1 MSATT
6 VVYIYDC
13 SMYFCLKSTNNRS
26 ARFLIC
32 IYFVFYNMHSSMC
45 CPKGGRD
52 EDDCRPNAL
61 AETAVVIDTVMV
73 RDTVD
78 LLQSLFQS
86 HAQNIYR
93 R

>member
-1 MSATT
+1 
-6 VVYIYDC
+6 
-13 SMYFCLKSTNNRS
+13 
-26 ARFLIC
+26 
-32 IYFVFYNMHSSMC
+32 MHSSMC